1 VSELDFKSSLEFIKT
16 LSPEDKEKLSIQL
29 QDNTRIWVPLPGPQ
43 TKAFDSEADIL
54 LYGGAAGGGKSDLLI
69 GLGLTEHLTSIFF
82 RREGTQAIALIDRV
96 AEILGNRNGFNGADR
111 IWREEIEDKPR
122 QIEFGSCPALG
133 DEIKYQGRP
142 HDLIGFDEITHFL
155 EHQFRFLMGWLRSV
169 REGQRC
175 RVVCTGNPPTDK
187 EGEWVIQYWAPWL
200 DKTHPNPA
208 LPGELRW
215 FVTLDG
221 RDMEV
226 VDGTPFEWEGEVIKP
241 MSRTFIPSNVD
252 DNPFLSSTGYKQV
265 LQGLPEPLRSQM
277 LMGDF
282 LAGVK
287 DDAWQAVPTELLMQ
301 ASKRDVNPLRNYMPI
316 WGLDVAR
323 FGDAKTALVKRWA
336 NTVIESKIWDKRDTM
351 EVAGLIKHEFESTQ
365 TNMAPS
371 HICVD
376 VIGVGAGVVDRLL
389 EMGLPVMGVNV
400 GEPPN
405 NRELFQNLKAELWW
419 ECRSWL
425 EDPQTVLKDKQLI
438 DQLRSVKFGFNSN
451 GKIRI
456 ESKLDL
462 VKRGV
467 ASPDIAEAFL
477 LTLCIHPQK
486 REARYNRKKDWGNK
500 TESYWTL

>member
-1 VSELDFKSSLEFIKT
+1 
-16 LSPEDKEKLSIQL
+16 
-29 QDNTRIWVPLPGPQ
+29 
-43 TKAFDSEADIL
+43 
-54 LYGGAAGGGKSDLLI
+54 
-69 GLGLTEHLTSIFF
+69 
-82 RREGTQAIALIDRV
+82 
-96 AEILGNRNGFNGADR
+96 
-111 IWREEIEDKPR
+111 
-122 QIEFGSCPALG
+122 
-133 DEIKYQGRP
+133 
-142 HDLIGFDEITHFL
+142 
-155 EHQFRFLMGWLRSV
+155 
-169 REGQRC
+169 
-175 RVVCTGNPPTDK
+175 
-187 EGEWVIQYWAPWL
+187 
-200 DKTHPNPA
+200 
-208 LPGELRW
+208 
-215 FVTLDG
+215 
-221 RDMEV
+221 
-226 VDGTPFEWEGEVIKP
+226 
-241 MSRTFIPSNVD
+241 
-252 DNPFLSSTGYKQV
+252 
-265 LQGLPEPLRSQM
+265 
-277 LMGDF
+277 
-282 LAGVK
+282 
-287 DDAWQAVPTELLMQ
+287 
-301 ASKRDVNPLRNYMPI
+301 
-316 WGLDVAR
+316 
-323 FGDAKTALVKRWA
+323 
-336 NTVIESKIWDKRDTM
+336 M